1 MGSFIFKNTNML
13 QSLLDLLKD
22 PLQFL
27 TEFIS
32 DNGSLTY
39 ALLFLIVFVETGL
52 VVMPLLPGD
61 SLLFSVG
68 LLASASG
75 QLDVYFV
82 IPLLILAALSGD
94 QVNYFLGRYFSSWIR
109 EREQILFLKRSHVE
123 KTETFYVKY
132 GAKTVILAR
141 FIPIVRTVAPFV
153 AGAGRMS
160 YPVYL
165 LYGFL
170 GACLWVTS
178 ITMAGFYL
186 GDNAFIKENFEK
198 VVLGIVGVSVLPIL
212 VGLIKQRFAR

>member
-1 MGSFIFKNTNML
+1 ML
-13 QSLLDLLKD
+13 QLLLDLLKD

-32 DNGSLTY
+32 ANGSLTY

-75 QLDVYFV
+75 QIDVYYV

-94 QVNYFLGRYFSSWIR
+94 QVNYFLGKYFSSWIR
-109 EREQILFLKRSHVE
+109 ESEQILFLKRSHVE
-123 KTETFYVKY
+123 QTETFYANY

-186 GDNAFIKENFEK
+186 GDNAFVKENFEK

-212 VGLIKQRFAR
+212 VGLIKQRFAK

>member
-1 MGSFIFKNTNML
+1 ML
-13 QSLLDLLKD
+13 PLLLDLLKD

-32 DNGSLTY
+32 ANGSLTY

-75 QLDVYFV
+75 QIDVYYV

-94 QVNYFLGRYFSSWIR
+94 QVNYFLGKYFSSWIR

-123 KTETFYVKY
+123 QTETFYAKY

-186 GDNAFIKENFEK
+186 GDNAFVKENFEK

-212 VGLIKQRFAR
+212 IGLIKQRFAK

>member
-1 MGSFIFKNTNML
+1 ML

-32 DNGSLTY
+32 ANGSLTY

-94 QVNYFLGRYFSSWIR
+94 QVNYFLGRYFSS
-109 EREQILFLKRSHVE
+109 
-123 KTETFYVKY
+123 
-132 GAKTVILAR
+132 
-141 FIPIVRTVAPFV
+141 
-153 AGAGRMS
+153 
-160 YPVYL
+160 
-165 LYGFL
+165 
-170 GACLWVTS
+170 
-178 ITMAGFYL
+178 
-186 GDNAFIKENFEK
+186 
-198 VVLGIVGVSVLPIL
+198 
-212 VGLIKQRFAR
+212 

>member
-1 MGSFIFKNTNML
+1 ML

-32 DNGSLTY
+32 ANGSLTY

-94 QVNYFLGRYFSSWIR
+94 QVNYFLGRYFSSWIK

-123 KTETFYVKY
+123 QTETFYAKY
-132 GAKTVILAR
+132 GAKTIILAR

-212 VGLIKQRFAR
+212 IGLIKQRLAK

>member
-1 MGSFIFKNTNML
+1 ML

-32 DNGSLTY
+32 ANGSLTY

-75 QLDVYFV
+75 QIDVYYV

-94 QVNYFLGRYFSSWIR
+94 QVNYFLGKYFSFWIR

-123 KTETFYVKY
+123 QTEKFYAKY

-186 GDNAFIKENFEK
+186 GDNAFVKENFEK

-212 VGLIKQRFAR
+212 VGLIKQRFAK

>member
-1 MGSFIFKNTNML
+1 VFGVHLFFKNML

-32 DNGSLTY
+32 ANGSLTY
-39 ALLFLIVFVETGL
+39 ALLFLIVFVETGF

-82 IPLLILAALSGD
+82 IPLLIFAALSGD

-123 KTETFYVKY
+123 QTETFYAKY

-141 FIPIVRTVAPFV
+141 FVPIVRTVAPFV

-160 YPVYL
+160 YPIYL
-165 LYGFL
+165 FFGFL

-186 GDNAFIKENFEK
+186 GDNVFIKENFEK

-212 VGLIKQRFAR
+212 VGLIKQRFSK

>member
-1 MGSFIFKNTNML
+1 ML
-13 QSLLDLLKD
+13 QLLLDLLKD

-32 DNGSLTY
+32 ANGSLTY

-75 QLDVYFV
+75 QLDVYYV

-94 QVNYFLGRYFSSWIR
+94 QVNYFLGKYFSSWIR

-123 KTETFYVKY
+123 QTETFYAKY

-186 GDNAFIKENFEK
+186 GDNAFVKENFEK
-198 VVLGIVGVSVLPIL
+198 VVLGLVGVSVLPIL
-212 VGLIKQRFAR
+212 IGLIKQRFAK

>member
-1 MGSFIFKNTNML
+1 ML
-13 QSLLDLLKD
+13 QLLLDLLKD

-32 DNGSLTY
+32 ANGSLTY

-52 VVMPLLPGD
+52 IVMPLLPGD

-75 QLDVYFV
+75 QIDVYYV

-94 QVNYFLGRYFSSWIR
+94 QVNYFLGKYFSSWIR

-123 KTETFYVKY
+123 QTETFYAKY

-186 GDNAFIKENFEK
+186 GDNAFVKENFEK

-212 VGLIKQRFAR
+212 VGLIKQRFAK

>member
-1 MGSFIFKNTNML
+1 ML

-32 DNGSLTY
+32 ANGSLTY

-52 VVMPLLPGD
+52 VVMPLFPGD

-109 EREQILFLKRSHVE
+109 EGEQILFLKRSHVE
-123 KTETFYVKY
+123 QTETFYAKY

-212 VGLIKQRFAR
+212 VGLIKQRLAK

>member
-1 MGSFIFKNTNML
+1 ML
-13 QSLLDLLKD
+13 QLLLDLLKD

-32 DNGSLTY
+32 ANGSLTY

-75 QLDVYFV
+75 QLDVYYV

-94 QVNYFLGRYFSSWIR
+94 QVNYFLGKYFSSWIR

-123 KTETFYVKY
+123 QTETFYAKY

-186 GDNAFIKENFEK
+186 GDNAFVKENFEK

-212 VGLIKQRFAR
+212 IGLIKQRFDK

>member
-1 MGSFIFKNTNML
+1 ML

-32 DNGSLTY
+32 ANGSLTY
-39 ALLFLIVFVETGL
+39 ALLFLIVFVETGH

-94 QVNYFLGRYFSSWIR
+94 QVNYFLGRYFSSWIK
-109 EREQILFLKRSHVE
+109 EKEQILFLKRSHVE
-123 KTETFYVKY
+123 QTETFYAKY

-212 VGLIKQRFAR
+212 IGLIKQRLAK

>member
-1 MGSFIFKNTNML
+1 ML
-13 QSLLDLLKD
+13 QLLLDLLKD

-32 DNGSLTY
+32 ANGSLTY

-61 SLLFSVG
+61 SVLFSVG

-75 QLDVYFV
+75 QLDVYYV

-94 QVNYFLGRYFSSWIR
+94 QVNYFLGKYFSSWIR

-123 KTETFYVKY
+123 QTETFYAKY

-186 GDNAFIKENFEK
+186 GDNTFVKENFEK

-212 VGLIKQRFAR
+212 IGLIKQRFAK

>member
-1 MGSFIFKNTNML
+1 ML
-13 QSLLDLLKD
+13 QLLLDLLKD

-32 DNGSLTY
+32 ANGSLTY

-52 VVMPLLPGD
+52 VVMTLLPGD

-75 QLDVYFV
+75 QLDVYYV

-94 QVNYFLGRYFSSWIR
+94 QVNYFLGKYFSSWIR

-123 KTETFYVKY
+123 QTETFYAKY

-186 GDNAFIKENFEK
+186 GDNAFVKENFEK

-212 VGLIKQRFAR
+212 IGLIKQRFAK

>member
-1 MGSFIFKNTNML
+1 ML

-32 DNGSLTY
+32 ANGSLTY

-94 QVNYFLGRYFSSWIR
+94 QVNYFLGRYFSSWIK

-123 KTETFYVKY
+123 QTETFYAKY

-141 FIPIVRTVAPFV
+141 FVPIVRTVAPFV
-153 AGAGRMS
+153 AGAGRM
-160 YPVYL
+160 
-165 LYGFL
+165 
-170 GACLWVTS
+170 
-178 ITMAGFYL
+178 
-186 GDNAFIKENFEK
+186 
-198 VVLGIVGVSVLPIL
+198 
-212 VGLIKQRFAR
+212 

>member
-1 MGSFIFKNTNML
+1 ML
-13 QSLLDLLKD
+13 QLLLDLLKD

-32 DNGSLTY
+32 ANGSLTY

-75 QLDVYFV
+75 QIDVYYV

-94 QVNYFLGRYFSSWIR
+94 QVNYFLGKYFSSWIR

-123 KTETFYVKY
+123 QTETFYAKY

-186 GDNAFIKENFEK
+186 GDNAFVKENFEK

-212 VGLIKQRFAR
+212 VGLIKQRFAK

>member
-1 MGSFIFKNTNML
+1 ML

-32 DNGSLTY
+32 ANGSLTY

-75 QLDVYFV
+75 QLDIYFV

-123 KTETFYVKY
+123 QTETFYAKY

-170 GACLWVTS
+170 GACLWVSS

-186 GDNAFIKENFEK
+186 GDNAFVKENFEK
-198 VVLGIVGVSVLPIL
+198 LVLGIVGVSVLPIL
-212 VGLIKQRFAR
+212 VGLIKQRFSK

>member
-1 MGSFIFKNTNML
+1 ML

-32 DNGSLTY
+32 ANGSLTY

-123 KTETFYVKY
+123 QTETFYAKY

-186 GDNAFIKENFEK
+186 GDNAFIRENFEK

-212 VGLIKQRFAR
+212 IGLIKQRLAK